1 MEQLKGR
8 LLSYSN
14 TSLESLAGHKHSS
27 LRRTF
32 VDFNRKKFYKTRPC
46 SLLLHDFDIDISSCV
61 YTGVFV
67 GKNAEAMLSPLG
79 QALLASLN

>member
-1 MEQLKGR
+1 VEQLKSR

-14 TSLESLAGHKHSS
+14 TSLERLAGHKHSS

-32 VDFNRKKFYKTRPC
+32 VDCNRKKFYKTRPC

-61 YTGVFV
+61 YISVFV
-67 GKNAEAMLSPLG
+67 GKNAVAMLYILG
-79 QALLASLN
+79 QTPH